1 MSFITSEQ
9 LQRIIDLPVSLPLT
23 TLDPSEWLVI
33 SSVTLVSP
41 ERMILKWLQSEI
53 LILADIYGT
62 VNTATSSPNAD
73 GQCVFLGGGAT
84 LNTPSLGLAFIG
96 LYRDFDPL
104 KQPSSQAAQEAPLVV
119 GTSSSLPPIAGVR
132 ATTPTTYTDPGT
144 YSFVVVNNTS
154 DRKVSIAVTGQVR
167 VDLGS

>member
-1 MSFITSEQ
+1 MSFITSDQ
-9 LQRIIDLPVSLPLT
+9 LQRLIDLPVSLPLT

-41 ERMILKWLQSEI
+41 ERMVLRWLQADI
-53 LILADIYGT
+53 LILADASGT
-62 VNTATSSPNAD
+62 VNTTTSQPNAD

-104 KQPSSQAAQEAPLVV
+104 KQPVSQAAQEAPIII
-119 GTSSSLPPIAGVR
+119 GTSDSLPPIAAVR
-132 ATTPTTYTDPGT
+132 PLTAATYTDPGT
-144 YSFVVVNNTS
+144 YSFVVTNNTS
-154 DRKVSIAVTGQVR
+154 DRKVSIAITGQVR